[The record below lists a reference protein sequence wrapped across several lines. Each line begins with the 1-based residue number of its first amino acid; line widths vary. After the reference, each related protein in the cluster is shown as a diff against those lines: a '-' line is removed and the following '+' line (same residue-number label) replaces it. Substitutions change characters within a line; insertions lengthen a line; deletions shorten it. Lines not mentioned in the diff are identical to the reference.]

1 MKLQKP
7 TASTAPEPGGLAT
20 ITSSLEI
27 QSVFS
32 QGVALVG
39 RPPSSEQG
47 HTDTHDEYTHR
58 HTRAAQTV
66 PDGFSKDKRTQSGLR
81 RGGGGT

>member
-1 MKLQKP
+1 MKMNSPKP
-7 TASTAPEPGGLAT
+7 SSATAPEPGGLAT
-20 ITSSLEI
+20 AASSLES

-58 HTRAAQTV
+58 KTQAAQTV
-66 PDGFSKDKRTQSGLR
+66 PDGFLKEENTELGV
-81 RGGGGT
+81 

>member
-1 MKLQKP
+1 MNSPKP
-7 TASTAPEPGGLAT
+7 SSATAPEPGGLAT
-20 ITSSLEI
+20 VASSLES

-47 HTDTHDEYTHR
+47 HTDTQTHTTSI
-58 HTRAAQTV
+58 HTEKHRQHKLF
-66 PDGFSKDKRTQSGLR
+66 PMGF
-81 RGGGGT
+81 